1 MKAIVL
7 AAGKGK
13 RLNSEKAHLPK
24 VMREAA
30 GRTLLSYVLE
40 NISFIPHEDTVIVV
54 GYMADTV
61 KAAFP
66 GDYKFVMQT
75 EQLGTGHATSMAKDE
90 LAGYTG
96 DVLVCFGDMPLFKQ
110 ETFKELFRKHAAD
123 GNAVTLLTA
132 MTEVPPAYGRIIRD
146 ENGNMVDIVEQKD
159 CTPEQAKIREVTPGV
174 YVFKSEWLFKA
185 LAQAEEQQRSGRV
198 LPDRYPQDHQEHGRQ
213 GRHLRYQRRRS
224 DSGREHPGR
233 AGERRKG
240 AAQASGRG
248 QVI

>member
-30 GRTLLSYVLE
+30 GRPLLSYVLE
-40 NISFIPHEDTVIVV
+40 NISFIPQSDTVIVV
-54 GYMADTV
+54 GYMADAV

-66 GDYKFVMQT
+66 GDYNFVMQT
-75 EQLGTGHATSMAKDE
+75 EQLGTGHATAMARE
-90 LAGYTG
+90 LLEGYTG

-110 ETFKELFRKHAAD
+110 ETFIKLFKRHADD

-146 ENGNMVDIVEQKD
+146 ADGNLIDIVEQKD
-159 CTPEQAKIREVTPGV
+159 CTPEQTKIREVTPGV
-174 YVFKSEWLFKA
+174 YVFKSEWLFKSLTHLKNNNAQGEYYLTDTPKIIMSMGGKVGSAMINDEVQIMGVNTQQELENAEAA
-185 LAQAEEQQRSGRV
+185 LLA
-198 LPDRYPQDHQEHGRQ
+198 
-213 GRHLRYQRRRS
+213 
-224 DSGREHPGR
+224 
-233 AGERRKG
+233 RKG
-240 AAQASGRG
+240 
-248 QVI
+248 

>member
-30 GRTLLSYVLE
+30 GRALLSYVLE

-66 GDYKFVMQT
+66 DDYRFVMQS
-75 EQLGTGHATSMAKDE
+75 EQLGTGHAVSMAKDE
-90 LAGYTG
+90 LKGYTG

-110 ETFKELFRKHAAD
+110 ETFKELFRTHAESGA
-123 GNAVTLLTA
+123 AVTLLTA

-146 ENGNMVDIVEQKD
+146 ENGDIADIVEQKD

-174 YVFKSEWLFKA
+174 YVFKAEWLFKA
-185 LAQAEEQQRSGRV
+185 LSQLKNNNAQGEYYLTETPKIIMKMGGKVGSAVINDADQIVGVNTQEELENAERILLS
-198 LPDRYPQDHQEHGRQ
+198 
-213 GRHLRYQRRRS
+213 
-224 DSGREHPGR
+224 
-233 AGERRKG
+233 RKG
-240 AAQASGRG
+240 
-248 QVI
+248 